1 MNKEPNFIPDRLN
14 EQPAVMRGCSW
25 PELYSIVIKS
35 FLIATPLGLLLAIY
49 WDNYSSM
56 LAVIPVIVSILFMV
70 LTSRMSALKNGRPV
84 GYFSIKSNLQKQRRG
99 FGRFYIEHDDHW
111 RISKD

>member
-1 MNKEPNFIPDRLN
+1 MTNEPDFIPDRLN

-35 FLIATPLGLLLAIY
+35 FSIATPIGLVVGIY
-49 WDNYSSM
+49 IDNYSSM
-56 LAVIPVIVSILFMV
+56 LATIPVFVSILFIV
-70 LTSRMSALKNGRPV
+70 LTSRMANLKNGRPV
-84 GYFSIKSNLQKQRRG
+84 GYFTIKTNLRKQRRG
-99 FGRFYIEHDDHW
+99 FGKFYIEHDEHW